1 MNPKPKGANGVNLDS
16 EQTIVRGQLMVE
28 RDNRV
33 QGRHTLG
40 GEHEDSQD
48 QSGGDEH
55 LDEQAL

>member
-16 EQTIVRGQLMVE
+16 EQTIARDQSMVE
-28 RDNRV
+28 CYNRV
-33 QGRHTLG
+33 QGQHTLG